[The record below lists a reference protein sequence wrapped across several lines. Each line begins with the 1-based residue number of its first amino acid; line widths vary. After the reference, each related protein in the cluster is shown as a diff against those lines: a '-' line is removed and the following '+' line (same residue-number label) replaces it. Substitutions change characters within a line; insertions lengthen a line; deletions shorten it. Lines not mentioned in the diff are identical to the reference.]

1 MRAGSGD
8 LMRRVEVSSQNA
20 LDKILK
26 ELIKLLHLK
35 KRRRRKWLGYPQ
47 RAWSTGMG
55 LHFSGCN
62 IYMGLSL
69 SCDSTTSQEYVVKV
83 QMRNDPICTWFLVDG
98 AVWRM

>member
-35 KRRRRKWLGYPQ
+35 KEVARISPEGLEHRNGAALLRVQ
-47 RAWSTGMG
+47 R
-55 LHFSGCN
+55 LHG
-62 IYMGLSL
+62 
-69 SCDSTTSQEYVVKV
+69 VVL
-83 QMRNDPICTWFLVDG
+83 IL
-98 AVWRM
+98 

>member
-35 KRRRRKWLGYPQ
+35 KEEEEVARISPEGLEHRNGDALLRVQ
-47 RAWSTGMG
+47 R
-55 LHFSGCN
+55 LHGV
-62 IYMGLSL
+62 ILIL
-69 SCDSTTSQEYVVKV
+69 
-83 QMRNDPICTWFLVDG
+83 
-98 AVWRM
+98 